1 MNQEIELKL
10 EMEPGSAQALIALP
24 IWQGHARQTLNA
36 TYFDTPGLALNKAG
50 LSLRLRQGV
59 QTLKALGPQGMGLF
73 DRGEWEGPTLDG
85 LLNLDQFRGTPL
97 DALALKPSDL
107 LPIIQVDVDRSTR
120 VIDWQDSRIE
130 LSLDQGTLWADRHQA
145 PLCELEL
152 ELIEGRLDDL
162 FDLANVLGKTVRL
175 IPALT
180 SKAGR
185 GYALLARPEPR
196 RIDRPSSPD
205 ISGLTRGQAFY
216 RLATD
221 ILAQILVQS
230 QALRLH
236 RRPEAVHQTRVALRR
251 LRALISL
258 FASILAG
265 PDLAAVKASLKSVAQ
280 ALGPARDL
288 DVLIADL
295 SRLDPAPQALI
306 AALSDQQAKAYD
318 AACQMIEA
326 PAFGQ
331 AMVSIL
337 RFLELGHWRTAT
349 GLQGHRRDRSVA
361 KHARKTLKGLRRTL
375 KRQGRGLI
383 TMSAPQMHALRIHAK
398 KLRYGLEMFASL
410 YPKQEQARLALLK
423 TVKTLQDQLGAAND
437 KAVGLALIAAHPE
450 VISPADLIT
459 LSQRLWPDKAAAPTN
474 AQKTLHTALRL
485 AKFWSAKA

>member
-10 EMEPGSAQALIALP
+10 EMEPGSAQALIELP

-73 DRGEWEGPTLDG
+73 DRGEWEGPALDG

-97 DALALKPSDL
+97 DALGLKPSDL

-120 VIDWQDSRIE
+120 VIDWQESRIE
-130 LSLDQGTLWADRHQA
+130 LSLDQGTLWADRHQV
-145 PLCELEL
+145 PFCELEL

-162 FDLANVLGKTVRL
+162 FDLANLLGKTVRL
-175 IPALT
+175 VPALT

-196 RIDRPSSPD
+196 RLDRPASPD

-258 FASILAG
+258 FAPILAG
-265 PDLAAVKASLKSVAQ
+265 PDLAALKVSLKSVAQ

-326 PAFGQ
+326 PEFGQ

-337 RFLELGHWRTAT
+337 RFLESGAWRTAT

-383 TMSAPQMHALRIHAK
+383 TMSPPQMHALRIRAK

-410 YPKQEQARLALLK
+410 YPKQEQARQALLK

-437 KAVGLALIAAHPE
+437 KAVGMALIAAHPE
-450 VISPADLIT
+450 VISPADLIR
-459 LSQRLWPDKAAAPTN
+459 LSQRLWPDRAAAPTI

-485 AKFWSAKA
+485 AKFWSVKA